1 MKPDISKFSWSELF
15 SNETG
20 KTSASGFTGVII
32 CLVGTLCFLMGCVD
46 KMFFTK
52 SVDIITQSIILVG
65 IGVTL
70 LGVRKVVKSG
80 NVHQKEKVE
89 TNTVQP
95 IQTPTETPIQQI
107 NS

>member
-1 MKPDISKFSWSELF
+1 MKPDISKFSWGELF

-32 CLVGTLCFLMGCVD
+32 ALVGTLCFFMGCID

-52 SVDIITQSIILVG
+52 SVDIITQSIVLVG
-65 IGVTL
+65 MGVTL
-70 LGVRKVVKSG
+70 LGVRKVAKSG
-80 NVHQKEKVE
+80 SINRKEKS
-89 TNTVQP
+89 NPQQP
-95 IQTPTETPIQQI
+95 IQPEQPQEPIQQI

>member
-1 MKPDISKFSWSELF
+1 MKPNISKFSWPELF

-32 CLVGTLCFLMGCVD
+32 SLVGTLCFFMGCVD
-46 KMFFTK
+46 KMFFTN

-65 IGVTL
+65 IGVAL
-70 LGVRKVVKSG
+70 LGVRKVTKSG
-80 NVHQKEKVE
+80 NVHRKESVVSPTE
-89 TNTVQP
+89 
-95 IQTPTETPIQQI
+95 QTPPSSPEQIQQI

>member
-1 MKPDISKFSWSELF
+1 MKPNISKFSWAELF

-20 KTSASGFTGVII
+20 KTSASGFAGVII
-32 CLVGTLCFLMGCVD
+32 SLVGTLCFLMGCID

-70 LGVRKVVKSG
+70 LGVRKVAKSG
-80 NVHQKEKVE
+80 NVHQKEKSPAQ
-89 TNTVQP
+89 QP
-95 IQTPTETPIQQI
+95 IQPEQPQEQPIQQI

>member
-1 MKPDISKFSWSELF
+1 MKPDISKFSWGELF

-20 KTSASGFTGVII
+20 KTSASGFAGVII
-32 CLVGTLCFLMGCVD
+32 SLVGTLCFFMGCVD

-70 LGVRKVVKSG
+70 LGVRKVTKAG
-80 NVHQKEKVE
+80 NVHQKKETTAVTEPVTPVE
-89 TNTVQP
+89 Q
-95 IQTPTETPIQQI
+95 PIQQI

>member
-1 MKPDISKFSWSELF
+1 MKPNISKFSWAELF

-20 KTSASGFTGVII
+20 KTSASGFTGVVIS
-32 CLVGTLCFLMGCVD
+32 LVGTLCFFMGCVD
-46 KMFFTK
+46 KMFFTN

-70 LGVRKVVKSG
+70 LGVRKVTKSG

-89 TNTVQP
+89 PQLQQPVQP
-95 IQTPTETPIQQI
+95 TEQPIQQI